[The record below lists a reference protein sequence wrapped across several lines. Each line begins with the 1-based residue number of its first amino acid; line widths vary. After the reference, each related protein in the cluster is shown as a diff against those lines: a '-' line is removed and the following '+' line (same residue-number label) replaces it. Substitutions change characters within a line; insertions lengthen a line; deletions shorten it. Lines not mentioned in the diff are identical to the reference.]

1 MIELCGPG
9 LELLGSVVDVA
20 VRRPRLLLLRQRLN
34 SVTCFRWGSRMSIPG
49 LKASVTTLCALLL
62 MGQALV
68 AQAGPDLPDFTALVE
83 QASPAVVNIST
94 RQKVPD
100 NLAANEGQLN
110 VPDLEGMPPM
120 FREFF
125 EHNFPQVPRTPGG
138 GRQREAQSLGSGF
151 IISAD
156 GYVLTN
162 NHVIADADE
171 IIVRLSDRSELEAKL
186 IGTDPRSD
194 VALLKVE
201 GKGLPTVKLGKS
213 EDLKVGEWV
222 LAIGSP
228 FGFDHSVTAGIVS
241 AKGRSLPNESYVP
254 FIQTDVAINP
264 GNSGGPLFNLA
275 GEVVGINSQIFT
287 RSGGFMGLSFA
298 IPMSVALDVADQL
311 KSDGK
316 VSRGWLGVVIQEV
329 SKDLAES
336 FGLDKPAG
344 ALVAQVLEGGPAAQG
359 GLQVGDVILSLD
371 GQQIVMSADLPHLVG
386 TLKPGSAAELDVV
399 RDGSRKKL
407 KLTIGAL
414 PEDDEALAQAATGVE
429 RSSNRLGVKVVE
441 LTDEQKRG
449 LDLKGGVV
457 ISEVQDG
464 PAALI
469 GLRPGDVITHLNNEA
484 IDSATTFAEVAQAL
498 PKNRSV
504 SMRVLRQGRAS
515 FITFKLAD

>member
-1 MIELCGPG
+1 MSKLG
-9 LELLGSVVDVA
+9 LKSSLSA
-20 VRRPRLLLLRQRLN
+20 VFAMLLL
-34 SVTCFRWGSRMSIPG
+34 
-49 LKASVTTLCALLL
+49 
-62 MGQALV
+62 GQALV
-68 AQAGPDLPDFTALVE
+68 AQASLPDFTELVE

-94 RQKVPD
+94 RQKMPERAV
-100 NLAANEGQLN
+100 ASGGQLN
-110 VPDLEGMPPM
+110 MPDLEGMPPM

-125 EHNFPQVPRTPGG
+125 ERNIPQVPRAPGG
-138 GRQREAQSLGSGF
+138 GRQRDAQSLGSGF

-186 IGTDPRSD
+186 VGTDPRSD

-201 GKGLPTVKLGKS
+201 GQGLPTVKLGKS

-298 IPMSVALDVADQL
+298 IPMSVAMDVADQL
-311 KSDGK
+311 KADGK

-329 SKDLAES
+329 NKDLAES
-336 FGLDKPAG
+336 FGLDRPAG
-344 ALVAQVLEGGPAAQG
+344 ALVAQVLEDGPAAKG

-371 GQQIVMSADLPHLVG
+371 GKPIIMSADLPHLVG
-386 TLKPGSAAELDVV
+386 ALKPGSTAELDVV
-399 RDGSRKKL
+399 RDGARKKL
-407 KLTIGAL
+407 KLSIGAL
-414 PEDDEALAQAATGVE
+414 PEEGDALAGTAAPGME

-441 LTDEQKRG
+441 LTAEQKKT
-449 LDLKGGVV
+449 LDLKGGVA

-469 GLRPGDVITHLNNEA
+469 GLRPGDVITHLNNQA
-484 IDSATTFAEVAQAL
+484 INSAKTFTEVAQAL